1 MRPFHRVPA
10 ALPISGRIHR
20 KVWPGNA
27 LAVACVLIFPS
38 FERRLVRLAGLFVP
52 STVVLAERRCDIA
65 GDVAQQS

>member
-1 MRPFHRVPA
+1 MRPLHRVPA
-10 ALPISGRIHR
+10 ALPISGQITQ
-20 KVWPGNA
+20 KSLAGGA